1 MLGILAVA
9 GVSHAAVGTV
19 SMTWDGCTGP
29 VDKTTNVGGPYAL
42 FLTVIGQDE
51 PHKAYDVRFL
61 YGNASQEVPDAW
73 RFDAAGCEGST
84 LIQQNVATKTCP
96 GFMQSAP
103 GLQIRKVQFSP
114 PSDPYV
120 TSLMQV
126 LLANSYNAGVT
137 TVDPNTR
144 YLLEQVV
151 FDLSA
156 AVDGAGSPPA
166 TCGGFEQ
173 TMCFRL
179 TLATWLDLNGSEHYF
194 VLEDFNLHASFN
206 GPSPCAFSPARAT
219 TWGSVKNQYRN

>member
-29 VDKTTNVGGPYAL
+29 VDKTTNVGASYAL
-42 FLTVIGQDE
+42 FLSVIGQDE

-84 LIQQNVATKTCP
+84 LIQQNVISKSCP
-96 GFMQSAP
+96 AFMQSAAN
-103 GLQIRKVQFSP
+103 LQIRKVQFSP
-114 PSDPYV
+114 PLDPFA
-120 TSLMQV
+120 TTLMQV
-126 LLANSYNAGVT
+126 LLANSYSAGVT
-137 TVDPNTR
+137 SVDPNTR
-144 YLLEQVV
+144 YLLEQVR
-151 FDLSA
+151 FDLTD
-156 AVDGAGSPPA
+156 AVAGAGSPPA

-173 TMCFRL
+173 AMCFRL
-179 TLATWLDLNGSEHYF
+179 SRAVWLDLNGSEHYF
-194 VLEDFNLHASFN
+194 ELESYNTHASFN

-219 TWGSVKNQYRN
+219 TWGSVKGQYR